1 MSQQV
6 ISLFD
11 QPLSPPGPQPA
22 PAAGVPLAAP
32 AGWPAPP
39 GAAAYHGLL
48 GEIVRK
54 LEPETEADPVAILAQ
69 LLVCFGAAVGRGAYF
84 QVEATRHHPQEF
96 LLLVGE
102 SATSRKGISW
112 DHARRLIATAD
123 ATLGERILTGLSSG
137 EGLVWAVRDPTAS
150 DPGIPDRRLVAF
162 EAEFA
167 SALKAATRDNSTL
180 SATLRSA
187 WDGRPLQLMTRTA
200 PARSTDAHVTVVG
213 HITAAELRHH
223 ITALELANG
232 LANRFLLICCR
243 RTRLLPEGGAS
254 DPLAGTGL
262 QRVLAGAIA
271 HARTAGRLTFD
282 ASARELW
289 HHAYV
294 QLAHARQSGI
304 AGAICARAEAH
315 TIRLALIY
323 ALSDG
328 ERTINT
334 QHLQA
339 ALALW
344 DYAARSAGWALQ
356 GATGDPLAEQI
367 HAALNSHPGGLT
379 RSQIS
384 DLLQHNQP
392 ATTIQRAL
400 DALLVAG
407 RASST
412 QIPTAA
418 RPAELWSATPAPDR
432 LTTPRTS

>member
-1 MSQQV
+1 MSATV
-6 ISLFD
+6 TLFD
-11 QPLSPPGPQPA
+11 PAPPGPPA
-22 PAAGVPLAAP
+22 GEPHSSLLPAP

-39 GAAAYHGLL
+39 APAAYHGLL

-69 LLVCFGAAVGRGAYF
+69 LLVGFGAAVGRGAYF

-102 SATSRKGISW
+102 SATSRKGTSW

-123 ATLGERILTGLSSG
+123 TTIAERILTGLSSG
-137 EGLVWAVRDPTAS
+137 EGLVWAVRDPTTS

-167 SALKAATRDNSTL
+167 SALKACSRDNSTL

-213 HITAAELRHH
+213 HITAAELRYHL
-223 ITALELANG
+223 TALELANG

-254 DPLAGTGL
+254 DPLKGTGL
-262 QRVLAGAIA
+262 PQVLAGAIE

-282 ASARELW
+282 PPARELW
-289 HHAYV
+289 HHAYL
-294 QLAHARQSGI
+294 QLARATQPGI
-304 AGAICARAEAH
+304 AGALCARAEAH

-323 ALSDG
+323 ALADG
-328 ERTINT
+328 ERRINT
-334 QHLQA
+334 EHLQA

-344 DYAARSAGWALQ
+344 DYAARSASWTLQ

-367 HAALNSHPGGLT
+367 HTALRNHPGGLT

-384 DLLQHNQP
+384 DTLQHNQP
-392 ATTIQRAL
+392 ATAIQRAL
-400 DALLVAG
+400 DALALAG

-412 QIPTAA
+412 QIPTAG
-418 RPAELWSATPAPDR
+418 RPAELWSATPRHDA
-432 LTTPRTS
+432 

>member
-1 MSQQV
+1 MTATV
-6 ISLFD
+6 RTLFHDSPSEPRAD
-11 QPLSPPGPQPA
+11 QPGSSVLP
-22 PAAGVPLAAP
+22 AP

-39 GAAAYHGLL
+39 GPAAYHGLL
-48 GEIVRK
+48 GEIVRR

-69 LLVCFGAAVGRGAYF
+69 LLVCFGAAVGRGAF
-84 QVEATRHHPQEF
+84 FEVEATRHHPQEF

-102 SATSRKGISW
+102 SATSRKGTSW

-123 ATLGERILTGLSSG
+123 ATLAERILTGLISG

-223 ITALELANG
+223 LTALELANG

-254 DPLAGTGL
+254 DPLHGTGL
-262 QRVLAGAIA
+262 ERVLGGAIE

-282 ASARELW
+282 PSARELW

-294 QLAHARQSGI
+294 QLAHARQSGV

-315 TIRLALIY
+315 AIRLALIY

-328 ERTINT
+328 ERTIKT
-334 QHLQA
+334 EHLQA

-344 DYAARSAGWALQ
+344 GYAARSASWTLQ

-367 HAALNSHPGGLT
+367 HAALKNHPGGLT

-384 DLLQHNQP
+384 DLLQRNQP
-392 ATTIQRAL
+392 ATAIQRAL
-400 DALLVAG
+400 DALLLAG
-407 RASST
+407 RARRT
-412 QIPTAA
+412 QIPTAG
-418 RPAELWSATPAPDR
+418 RPAELWSATRRHDA
-432 LTTPRTS
+432 

>member
-1 MSQQV
+1 MTAATV
-6 ISLFD
+6 RTLFD
-11 QPLSPPGPQPA
+11 NVAA
-22 PAAGVPLAAP
+22 PEPNEPTESVLPAP

-39 GAAAYHGLL
+39 GSAAYHGLL
-48 GEIVRK
+48 GEIVSR
-54 LEPETEADPVAILAQ
+54 LEPETEADPIAILAQ

-96 LLLVGE
+96 VLIVGE
-102 SATSRKGISW
+102 SATSRKGTSW
-112 DHARRLIATAD
+112 DHARRLINTAD
-123 ATLGERILTGLSSG
+123 ATLSERILTGLASG

-167 SALKAATRDNSTL
+167 SALKACTRDNSTL

-223 ITALELANG
+223 LTGLELANG

-243 RTRLLPEGGAS
+243 RQRLLPEGEAS

-262 QRVLAGAIA
+262 QRLLAATIEQ
-271 HARTAGRLTFD
+271 ARAAGRLTLE

-289 HHAYV
+289 HHAYT
-294 QLAHARQSGI
+294 QLAHAYPSGI

-315 TIRLALIY
+315 VIRLALIY
-323 ALSDG
+323 ALTDG
-328 ERTINT
+328 GRTINT
-334 QHLQA
+334 EHLQA

-344 DYAARSAGWALQ
+344 DYAARSANWTLQ

-367 HAALNSHPGGLT
+367 HAALRNHPDGLT

-384 DLLQHNQP
+384 DTLQHNRP
-392 ATTIQRAL
+392 ADQIQRAL
-400 DALLVAG
+400 DALTLAG
-407 RASST
+407 RAT
-412 QIPTAA
+412 HAQIPTAG
-418 RPAELWSATPAPDR
+418 RPAELWTAAPTPGV
-432 LTTPRTS
+432 

>member
-1 MSQQV
+1 MTATV
-6 ISLFD
+6 RTLFQDAESEGQAD
-11 QPLSPPGPQPA
+11 QPGSSVLPA
-22 PAAGVPLAAP
+22 PP
-32 AGWPAPP
+32 GWPAPP
-39 GAAAYHGLL
+39 APAAYHGLL
-48 GEIVRK
+48 GEIVGR
-54 LEPETEADPVAILAQ
+54 LEPDTEADPVAILAQ
-69 LLVCFGAAVGRGAYF
+69 LLIGFGAAVGRGAWF
-84 QVEATRHHPQEF
+84 EVEATRHYPQEF
-96 LLLVGE
+96 VLVVGE
-102 SATSRKGISW
+102 SATSRKGTSW

-167 SALKAATRDNSTL
+167 SALKACSRDNSTL

-187 WDGRPLQLMTRTA
+187 WDGRPLQLLTRTA
-200 PARSTDAHVTVVG
+200 PARSTDAHVTVIG

-223 ITALELANG
+223 LTGLELANG
-232 LANRFLLICCR
+232 LANRFLLVCCR

-262 QRVLAGAIA
+262 ERLLAATIE
-271 HARTAGRLTFD
+271 HARTAGRLTFE

-289 HHAYV
+289 HHAYI

-323 ALSDG
+323 ALADG
-328 ERTINT
+328 QRTINT
-334 QHLQA
+334 EHLQA

-344 DYAARSAGWALQ
+344 DYAARSASWTLQ

-367 HAALNSHPGGLT
+367 HAQLAGHPGGLT

-384 DLLQHNQP
+384 DTLQHNQP
-392 ATTIQRAL
+392 ATAIQRAL
-400 DALLVAG
+400 DTLLLAG
-407 RASST
+407 RASRT
-412 QIPTAA
+412 QIPTAG
-418 RPAELWSATPAPDR
+418 RPAELWSATPPHHA
-432 LTTPRTS
+432 

>member
-1 MSQQV
+1 MTV
-6 ISLFD
+6 TAVSLFD
-11 QPLSPPGPQPA
+11 PA
-22 PAAGVPLAAP
+22 PAGPPAGEPHSNLLPAP

-39 GAAAYHGLL
+39 APAAYHGLL
-48 GEIVRK
+48 GEIVDR
-54 LEPETEADPVAILAQ
+54 LEPETEADPIAILAQ
-69 LLVCFGAAVGRGAYF
+69 LLVGFGAAVGRGAYF

-102 SATSRKGISW
+102 SATSRKGTSW

-123 ATLGERILTGLSSG
+123 TTIEERILTGLSSG
-137 EGLVWAVRDPTAS
+137 EGLVWAVRNPTAS

-167 SALKAATRDNSTL
+167 SALKACTRDNSTL

-187 WDGRPLQLMTRTA
+187 WDGRPLQLLTRTA
-200 PARSTDAHVTVVG
+200 PARSSDAHVTVVG
-213 HITAAELRHH
+213 HITAAELRYHL
-223 ITALELANG
+223 TGLELANG

-254 DPLAGTGL
+254 DPLKGTGL
-262 QRVLAGAIA
+262 QRLLAGAIE

-282 ASARELW
+282 SSARELW
-289 HHAYV
+289 HHAYI
-294 QLAHARQSGI
+294 QLAHAHHSGI

-323 ALSDG
+323 ALLDG

-334 QHLQA
+334 EHLQA

-344 DYAARSAGWALQ
+344 DYAARSASWTLQ

-367 HAALNSHPGGLT
+367 HAALQCAPDGLT
-379 RSQIS
+379 RTQLR
-384 DLLQHNQP
+384 DLLQRHQP
-392 ATTIQRAL
+392 AGRVEEAL
-400 DALLVAG
+400 HALTSTG
-407 RASST
+407 RARRT
-412 QIPTAA
+412 KTITAG
-418 RPAELWSATPAPDR
+418 RPAELWHATPAPDDNH
-432 LTTPRTS
+432 T

>member
-1 MSQQV
+1 MTATV
-6 ISLFD
+6 RTLFQDARPEGRAD
-11 QPLSPPGPQPA
+11 QPGPSVLP
-22 PAAGVPLAAP
+22 AP

-39 GAAAYHGLL
+39 APAAYHGLL

-96 LLLVGE
+96 VLIVGE
-102 SATSRKGISW
+102 SATSRKGTSW
-112 DHARRLIATAD
+112 DYARRLIASAD
-123 ATLGERILTGLSSG
+123 ATLSERILTGLSSG

-150 DPGIPDRRLVAF
+150 DSGIPDRRLVAF
-162 EAEFA
+162 EAEFS
-167 SALKAATRDNSTL
+167 SALKACSRDNSTL

-200 PARSTDAHVTVVG
+200 PARATDAHVTVVG

-223 ITALELANG
+223 LTGLELANG

-243 RTRLLPEGGAS
+243 RQRLLPEGGAS

-262 QRVLAGAIA
+262 QRLLGATIE
-271 HARTAGRLTFD
+271 HARAAGRLTFK

-289 HHAYV
+289 HHAYT
-294 QLAHARQSGI
+294 QLAHTSHSGI

-315 TIRLALIY
+315 VIRLALIY
-323 ALSDG
+323 ALTDG

-334 QHLQA
+334 EHLQA

-344 DYAARSAGWALQ
+344 YYAARSASWALQ
-356 GATGDPLAEQI
+356 ASTGDPLAEQI
-367 HAALNSHPGGLT
+367 HAALRHAPDGLT
-379 RSQIS
+379 RTQLR
-384 DLLQHNQP
+384 DLLQRHQP
-392 ATTIQRAL
+392 ADRVDQAL
-400 DALLVAG
+400 HALTSTG
-407 RASST
+407 RANRT
-412 QIPTAA
+412 KVITAG
-418 RPAELWSATPAPDR
+418 RPAELWHATTAPD
-432 LTTPRTS
+432 TNHTP

>member
-1 MSQQV
+1 MTV
-6 ISLFD
+6 TALSLFD
-11 QPLSPPGPQPA
+11 LA
-22 PAAGVPLAAP
+22 PAAAPAGELPSNLLPAP

-39 GAAAYHGLL
+39 PSAAYQGLL
-48 GEIVRK
+48 GEIVRR

-69 LLVCFGAAVGRGAYF
+69 LLVGFGAAVGRGAYF
-84 QVEATRHHPQEF
+84 EVEATRHHPQEF
-96 LLLVGE
+96 LLVVGE
-102 SATSRKGISW
+102 SATSRKGTSW

-123 ATLGERILTGLSSG
+123 TTLAERILTGLSSG

-167 SALKAATRDNSTL
+167 SALKACSRDNSTL

-200 PARSTDAHVTVVG
+200 PARSSDAHVTVVG
-213 HITAAELRHH
+213 HITAAELRYHL
-223 ITALELANG
+223 TGLELANG

-254 DPLAGTGL
+254 APLKNTGL
-262 QRVLAGAIA
+262 ERLLAAAIQ
-271 HARTAGRLTFD
+271 HARTAGRLTFE

-289 HHAYV
+289 HHAYI
-294 QLAHARQSGI
+294 QLAHATHSGI

-315 TIRLALIY
+315 VIRLALIY

-328 ERTINT
+328 ERQINT
-334 QHLQA
+334 EHLQA

-344 DYAARSAGWALQ
+344 DYAARSANWTLQ

-367 HAALNSHPGGLT
+367 HAELVTHRGGLT

-384 DLLQHNQP
+384 DLLQHNRPSDQ
-392 ATTIQRAL
+392 IQRAL
-400 DALLVAG
+400 DTLLLAG
-407 RASST
+407 RASRT
-412 QIPTAA
+412 QIPTAG
-418 RPAELWSATPAPDR
+418 RPAELWSATPAADR
-432 LTTPRTS
+432 PTTPTP

>member
-1 MSQQV
+1 MTATV
-6 ISLFD
+6 RTLFQDAGPEGQAD
-11 QPLSPPGPQPA
+11 QPGSSVLPA
-22 PAAGVPLAAP
+22 PP
-32 AGWPAPP
+32 GWPAPP
-39 GAAAYHGLL
+39 APAAYHGLL
-48 GEIVRK
+48 GEIVRR

-69 LLVCFGAAVGRGAYF
+69 LLVGFGAAVGRGAYF

-96 LLLVGE
+96 VLLVGE
-102 SATSRKGISW
+102 SATSRKGTSW

-123 ATLGERILTGLSSG
+123 TTIAERILTGLSSG

-167 SALKAATRDNSTL
+167 SALKACARDNSTL
-180 SATLRSA
+180 STTLRSA

-223 ITALELANG
+223 LTGLELANG

-243 RTRLLPEGGAS
+243 RTRLLPEGGAN

-262 QRVLAGAIA
+262 LRLLSAAIE

-282 ASARELW
+282 PAARELW
-289 HHAYV
+289 HHAYIE
-294 QLAHARQSGI
+294 LAHARQPGI

-328 ERTINT
+328 ERTIKT
-334 QHLQA
+334 EHLQA

-344 DYAARSAGWALQ
+344 DYAARSATWTLQ
-356 GATGDPLAEQI
+356 GATGDQLAEQI
-367 HAALNSHPGGLT
+367 HAALQRAPDGLT
-379 RSQIS
+379 RTQLR
-384 DLLQHNQP
+384 DLLQRHQP
-392 ATTIQRAL
+392 ADRVDQAL
-400 DALLVAG
+400 HALTSAG
-407 RASST
+407 RARRT
-412 QIPTAA
+412 KITTAG
-418 RPAELWSATPAPDR
+418 RPAELWHPTAPDNTHTR
-432 LTTPRTS
+432 